1 MNLKGHYNDH
11 IQQFDKASHSP
22 GSHALC
28 EPSLSASLSSTC
40 HAIITPSVG
49 GFLMSG
55 SEGGPHG
62 PDYPLP
68 PCLCHMSLN
77 TLVPTEIC
85 QRAFDE
91 VQNRFKLMFL
101 LPQG

>member
-1 MNLKGHYNDH
+1 MRRLP
-11 IQQFDKASHSP
+11 SS

-28 EPSLSASLSSTC
+28 VPSLSAGLYSTC
-40 HAIITPSVG
+40 HAIITTSAG

-55 SEGGPHG
+55 SEGVAHG

-68 PCLCHMSLN
+68 PCLCRMSFN
-77 TLVPTEIC
+77 TLLPTEIC

-91 VQNRFKLMFL
+91 VQNRFKPVFL
-101 LPQG
+101 FPQG